1 MDLTDAQYEIL
12 LPLLPEEELV
22 TGKRGRPWRDPRD
35 ILNGVLWVMRT
46 GAPWKDLPGR
56 YPPYQTCHRRFQQWV
71 EDGVFERILS
81 ALAEDLRE
89 RGKVDLTEAFIDGSR
104 AGAKKRAPLVGKTRR
119 GRATKIMAMAD
130 GNGLPLSI
138 GIASGQRHEIKLV
151 EDTLDACFLNELSP
165 RLIGDKA
172 YDSNALDERLL
183 EERNVELIAPHHPT
197 RINHTQD
204 GRPLRRYK
212 RRWKVERVF
221 AWLFNFRRLVT
232 RWERKAENFL
242 GFLQLGCTVILLR
255 RL

>member
-89 RGKVDLTEAFIDGSR
+89 RGKVDLTEAFIDGSH
-104 AGAKKRAPLVGKTRR
+104 AGAKKGALLLGK
-119 GRATKIMAMAD
+119 
-130 GNGLPLSI
+130 
-138 GIASGQRHEIKLV
+138 
-151 EDTLDACFLNELSP
+151 LDAAKRPRSWQWQTAMVFLCPS
-165 RLIGDKA
+165 G
-172 YDSNALDERLL
+172 
-183 EERNVELIAPHHPT
+183 
-197 RINHTQD
+197 
-204 GRPLRRYK
+204 LRVVSAMK
-212 RRWKVERVF
+212 SSS
-221 AWLFNFRRLVT
+221 
-232 RWERKAENFL
+232 
-242 GFLQLGCTVILLR
+242 
-255 RL
+255 